1 MEINS
6 HQTFSVNRGMDL
18 YNSRFDKIDLS
29 FLPLSALLN
38 CNGIVLSLLMGKDIH
53 VDIEN
58 GANSNGITEKSPF
71 LSPLVW
77 VGLVHLS
84 DWEQEKQMIRKILLS
99 KIDCNYIGLCGF
111 NLFHLYL
118 VQSIF
123 NDFGF
128 QKLKWWVDKPMVDC
142 NIFSLSLHDRPN
154 IKMLHPSELITRIVS
169 QYPIYKKQGEKIILY
184 LLSRGM
190 SCRYLGDEW
199 KDLADKR
206 QTSMYLRQR
215 LKKQQNPKSKILKEQ
230 CLPTPQMNELE
241 KIPHDQHLLYT
252 SSEGLSFRFHASYMD
267 PIVKTHRF
275 PFTME
280 AIPPSVINKWL
291 CIFEKKW
298 IPREEFATPSKPTI
312 CQDLYM
318 EPEKLFIH
326 LLNSWILPIYPYSRI
341 IMLSTFPLTE
351 RMFEYMCLRMRSG
364 MFHLS
369 PFHKKCQTS
378 WKNFFLWACY
388 DCIHEFLFANQI
400 EEIVSQL
407 EIFYMLPRPFLEEFP
422 NVETFILMNSYQP
435 SAYNIYSEEFD
446 YTMCQVYILF
456 KKMAIFMNKE

>member
-6 HQTFSVNRGMDL
+6 HQNFPINRGIDL
-18 YNSRFDKIDLS
+18 YNSRFDKLDLS

-38 CNGIVLSLLMGKDIH
+38 CNEIVLSLLMGKDIQI
-53 VDIEN
+53 DIKN
-58 GANSNGITEKSPF
+58 GVNSNGITEKSPF

-77 VGLVHLS
+77 AGLVHLF
-84 DWEQEKQMIRKILLS
+84 DWEQEKQMIRKVLLS
-99 KIDCNYIGLCGF
+99 KTDCNYIGLCGF

-123 NDFGF
+123 DDVGF

-142 NIFSLSLHDRPN
+142 NVFSLFLQDRPN
-154 IKMLHPSELITRIVS
+154 IRMLHPSELVANIVS
-169 QYPIYKKQGEKIILY
+169 QYPSCAKHGEKVILY

-190 SCRYLGDEW
+190 SCRYLGDDW
-199 KDLADKR
+199 KELVEKKQ
-206 QTSMYLRQR
+206 QTNIHMKQR
-215 LKKQQNPKSKILKEQ
+215 LKKQQKTKTRKLKEQ

-241 KIPHDQHLLYT
+241 SIPHDQHLFYT
-252 SSEGLSFRFHASYMD
+252 SSEGLSFRFHGSYMD
-267 PIVKTHRF
+267 PIIKTHRF

-280 AIPPSVINKWL
+280 DIPFSVIRKWL

-298 IPREEFATPSKPTI
+298 IPREEFTTKTPI
-312 CQDLYM
+312 CQDVYM
-318 EPEKLFIH
+318 ENEKLFIH

-341 IMLSTFPLTE
+341 IMLSTFPLSE
-351 RMFEYMCLRMRSG
+351 RMYEYMCLRMRSG
-364 MFHLS
+364 MFHLR
-369 PFHKKCQTS
+369 PFHKKCLTS

-407 EIFYMLPRPFLEEFP
+407 EIFYTLPRPFLEEFP
-422 NVETFILMNSYQP
+422 NIETFILMNSYQP
-435 SAYNIYSEEFD
+435 STYKIYSEEFD
-446 YTMCQVYILF
+446 YTMCQVYNLF
-456 KKMAIFMNKE
+456 KKMAIFMKKE